1 MEQATEWGRIDD
13 EGTVF
18 VRTSDGERP
27 VGSWQAGDPAAGLA
41 HFTRRYDDLATEVG
55 LLERRLSSGAAE
67 PAATLTQLKTVRS
80 GLPTAAAV
88 GDLEGLAT
96 RLDAV
101 QVAAEAKL
109 EEVRQRRAQ
118 ARVEAAKAK
127 EALAVEAEGLAGSNQ
142 WKATGDRLRAIVEEW
157 RAIKG
162 VDRRTDDALWKR
174 FAAARDEFS
183 SQRGKHFADRDAE
196 RDVARVAKER
206 IAAEAEALAGSRD
219 WGPTAARMRQLMTD
233 WKASGRAP
241 REAEDAMWT
250 RFRGAQDAF
259 FAARS
264 AVLSERDSEQ
274 LANQRAK
281 ESLIAE
287 AETLD
292 PGDLDRAK
300 EVLRDIQE
308 RYDAVG
314 HVPREA
320 IRGLDARMQNA
331 ERRIR
336 EAVEDRWDRSAA
348 IENPVLVQLREAVS
362 KAESQLAKAQAAG
375 NARRIAD
382 AEAALAARRQWL
394 ADAEQSA
401 RT

>member
-1 MEQATEWGRIDD
+1 
-13 EGTVF
+13 
-18 VRTSDGERP
+18 
-27 VGSWQAGDPAAGLA
+27 
-41 HFTRRYDDLATEVG
+41 
-55 LLERRLSSGAAE
+55 
-67 PAATLTQLKTVRS
+67 
-80 GLPTAAAV
+80 
-88 GDLEGLAT
+88 
-96 RLDAV
+96 AV

-118 ARVEAAKAK
+118 ARADAAAAK

-174 FAAARDEFS
+174 FAAARDEFT
-183 SQRGKHFADRDAE
+183 SQRGKHFANRDAE

-206 IAAEAEALAGSRD
+206 IAAEAEGLAGSRD

-241 REAEDAMWT
+241 REVEDALWT

-264 AVLSERDSEQ
+264 AVLSERDAEQ
-274 LANQRAK
+274 SANQRTK

-292 PGDLDRAK
+292 PVDLDKAK
-300 EVLRDIQE
+300 EALREIQE

-320 IRGLDARMQNA
+320 IRGLDARMQSA

-336 EAVEDRWDRSAA
+336 DAVEDRWDRSAS
-348 IENPVLVQLREAVS
+348 IENPVLIQLREAVT

-375 NARRIAD
+375 DARRIAD

-401 RT
+401 RS